1 MDPNIK
7 DNGLR
12 MDNDK
17 VEESVNFK
25 IMTIMKAIGNLEYL
39 TYLEDIFI
47 ITNNYMKDKFIK
59 SYQMAKV
66 FF

>member
-1 MDPNIK
+1 
-7 DNGLR
+7 

>member
-17 VEESVNFK
+17 VEVSVNFK

-39 TYLEDIFI
+39 IYLEDIFI

-66 FF
+66 FY

>member
-17 VEESVNFK
+17 VEVSVNFK

-66 FF
+66 FY